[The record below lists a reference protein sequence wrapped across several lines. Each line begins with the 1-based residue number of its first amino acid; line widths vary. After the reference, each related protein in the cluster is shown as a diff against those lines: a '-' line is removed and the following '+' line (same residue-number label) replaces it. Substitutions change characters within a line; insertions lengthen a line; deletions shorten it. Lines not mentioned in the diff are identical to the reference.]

1 MLARVADRPPGA
13 AGAAWAAG
21 AGGAAGAG
29 SGSGAGAGLG
39 AGAGAGLGAG
49 SGLGAACA
57 TGAGAACAT
66 GAGAAC
72 ATGAGAAAG
81 AGRAAL
87 REARAVARAGGS
99 ATSTS
104 TSTTGG
110 GGGGGAITAAE
121 TAPTLVLCTSPGTER
136 ATAWTGSWLADLA
149 VGAASAGRR
158 EPGAASAAVT
168 TIETTRPEDAAITA
182 VRRATVPALAVIE
195 SARLD
200 RGVLGRTAARC
211 RPWMRLDKGK
221 DLSVRLRGELSGS
234 DGGVSP
240 GPGPVRTKT

>member
-99 ATSTS
+99 ATS